1 MKSYSIVCLLQ
12 LARILTSYD
21 YRSEVKEVIR
31 NFFSAIKNDGMGKT
45 YAPWRN
51 LITSTPIRA
60 VDDDGR
66 WYYRQ

>member
-1 MKSYSIVCLLQ
+1 MKSYFIVCLLQ

-45 YAPWRN
+45 YALWRN

-66 WYYRQ
+66 WYL